1 MVYLQCLLKL
11 LDLVRNTLAV
21 SSNPRLHDA
30 TCPIC
35 DYHTDVRKPLMLL
48 FSATIFV
55 DQLLAKFLTCLH
67 SHLLCEVYK
76 NIRIKKYIYRCLY
89 SNLSSIFISIWCSQ
103 MCFVM
108 LGPQVFKSTEKIK

>member
-1 MVYLQCLLKL
+1 MVYLQCLLKV

-76 NIRIKKYIYRCLY
+76 NIRKKNMYIVAYIVICHQFSFQFGVVRCVL
-89 SNLSSIFISIWCSQ
+89 
-103 MCFVM
+103 
-108 LGPQVFKSTEKIK
+108 